1 VKAESSKEKDQSKT
15 RSKEAADLQ
24 DSVLM
29 SVFSIKPMLSSL
41 PFSRASSAA
50 LSHSAMESR
59 WLTDVIQH
67 NSVRMSLYYYS
78 CLEEL
83 GKPLIRERKDG
94 IS

>member
-1 VKAESSKEKDQSKT
+1 MVGTSINSFLTGGTIILVKASSSKDQDQSKT
-15 RSKEAADLQ
+15 RSKEAADPQ

-59 WLTDVIQH
+59 WLTDVIQQ
-67 NSVRMSLYYYS
+67 N
-78 CLEEL
+78 
-83 GKPLIRERKDG
+83 DG
-94 IS
+94 